1 MEKADILLKRI
12 IDAVKQQQFSPVYLL
27 MGDESYYIDRLSDF
41 ITANALKDEERDFN
55 QTIIYCT
62 RETSVADIM
71 LAARRYPMMA
81 NRQLVIVKEA
91 QNLLKLDE
99 LCSYVANPQQ
109 TTILVICYKNGTIDK
124 RKKIV
129 SAIEKAGTVFES
141 KKLRDGMLPDFI
153 KQYLRRRNTTIDDD
167 ACLLLAESVGA
178 DLNRLAGEMDK
189 LIISLPQGQNRV
201 NKDLVF
207 SNIGVSKEYNSW
219 ALRTAVAEKNVLQ
232 ANKILLHLDPTD
244 RNNQP
249 VVIVA
254 MLFNFFAVIMQ
265 AYYSPDRS
273 EAGLMRHLELR
284 QPWQLR
290 EYLTAMKHY
299 TAMKTMLIIGK
310 IRETDARLKGIEK
323 GSATDL
329 DVLRELLFFIFH

>member
-153 KQYLRRRNTTIDDD
+153 KQYLRRRQTAIDDD

-189 LIISLPQGQNRV
+189 LVISLPQGVNRV

-254 MLFNFFAVIMQ
+254 MLFNFFATIMQ

-273 EAGLMRHLELR
+273 EAGLLRHLELR

>member
-99 LCSYVANPQQ
+99 LCSYMANPQS
-109 TTILVICYKNGTIDK
+109 TTILVICYKNGSIDK

-153 KQYLRRRNTTIDDD
+153 KQYLRRRNTAIDDD

-189 LIISLPQGQNRV
+189 LIISLPQGQTRV

>member
-12 IDAVKQQQFSPVYLL
+12 IDAVKQQQFSPIYLL

-99 LCSYVANPQQ
+99 LCSYMANPQS
-109 TTILVICYKNGTIDK
+109 TTILVICYKNGSIDK

-153 KQYLRRRNTTIDDD
+153 KQYLRRRNTAIDDD

-189 LIISLPQGQNRV
+189 LIISLPQGQTRV

>member
-12 IDAVKQQQFSPVYLL
+12 IDAVKQQQFSPIYLL

-99 LCSYVANPQQ
+99 LCSYVANPQS
-109 TTILVICYKNGTIDK
+109 TTILVICYKNGSIDK

-153 KQYLRRRNTTIDDD
+153 KQYLRRRQTTIDDD

>member
-153 KQYLRRRNTTIDDD
+153 KQYLRRRQTAIDDD

-189 LIISLPQGQNRV
+189 LVISLPQGVNRV

-254 MLFNFFAVIMQ
+254 MLFNFFATIMQ

-273 EAGLMRHLELR
+273 EAGLLRHLELR
-284 QPWQLR
+284 Q
-290 EYLTAMKHY
+290 
-299 TAMKTMLIIGK
+299 IG
-310 IRETDARLKGIEK
+310 RAH
-323 GSATDL
+323 
-329 DVLRELLFFIFH
+329 V

>member
-12 IDAVKQQQFSPVYLL
+12 IDAVKQQQFSPIYLL

-99 LCSYVANPQQ
+99 LCSYVANPQS
-109 TTILVICYKNGTIDK
+109 TTILVICYKNGSIDK

-153 KQYLRRRNTTIDDD
+153 KQYLRRRQTTIDDD

-273 EAGLMRHLELR
+273 EAGLLRHLELR

>member
-99 LCSYVANPQQ
+99 LCSYVANPQS
-109 TTILVICYKNGTIDK
+109 TTILVICYKNGSIDK

-129 SAIEKAGTVFES
+129 SAIEKAGAVFES

>member
-153 KQYLRRRNTTIDDD
+153 KQYLRRRQTAIDDD

-189 LIISLPQGQNRV
+189 LVISLPQGVNRV

-254 MLFNFFAVIMQ
+254 MLFNFFATIMQ

-273 EAGLMRHLELR
+273 EQGLLRHLELR

>member
-99 LCSYVANPQQ
+99 LCSYVANPQS
-109 TTILVICYKNGTIDK
+109 TTILVICYKNGSIDK

>member
-12 IDAVKQQQFSPVYLL
+12 IDAVKQQQFSPIYLL

-99 LCSYVANPQQ
+99 LCSYVANPQS
-109 TTILVICYKNGTIDK
+109 TTILVICYKNGSIDK

-153 KQYLRRRNTTIDDD
+153 KQYLRRRQTAIDDD

-189 LIISLPQGQNRV
+189 LIISLPQGQNCV

-273 EAGLMRHLELR
+273 EAGLLRHLELR

>member
-12 IDAVKQQQFSPVYLL
+12 IDAVKQQQFSPIYLL

-99 LCSYVANPQQ
+99 LCSYVANPQS
-109 TTILVICYKNGTIDK
+109 TTILVICYKNGSIDK

-153 KQYLRRRNTTIDDD
+153 KQYLRRRQTTIDDD
-167 ACLLLAESVGA
+167 ACLLIAESVGA

-273 EAGLMRHLELR
+273 EAGLLRHLELR